1 MDNLASQHVLRRNGF
16 LPYGVARSHI
26 FTAGQWRD
34 EVLWERLLDKNK
46 DS

>member
-1 MDNLASQHVLRRNGF
+1 
-16 LPYGVARSHI
+16 VARSHI

-34 EVLWERLLDKNK
+34 EVLWERLLDQNK